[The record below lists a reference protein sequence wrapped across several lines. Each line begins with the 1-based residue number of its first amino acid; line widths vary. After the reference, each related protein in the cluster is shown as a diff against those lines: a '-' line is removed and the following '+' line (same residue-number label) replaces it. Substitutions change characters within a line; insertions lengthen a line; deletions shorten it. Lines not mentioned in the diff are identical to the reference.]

1 MNDPLLDISYHRAEE
16 AGLRNKLLLP
26 LRNERSWTWTACRS
40 AVLPV
45 GGLQESLAFLILGV
59 GRLKEDQL
67 VYYVETRENMFF
79 HNMGTLRGEE
89 KDKATRKMQNRV
101 VLLHLLDVWRWFG
114 RSSAGRMLRPGV
126 IVSGLC

>member
-1 MNDPLLDISYHRAEE
+1 M
-16 AGLRNKLLLP
+16 
-26 LRNERSWTWTACRS
+26 
-40 AVLPV
+40 

-101 VLLHLLDVWRWFG
+101 VLLHLLDVWR
-114 RSSAGRMLRPGV
+114 
-126 IVSGLC
+126 